1 MCYCYAPFFLSR
13 NVIEHNLKEFNIPSH
28 DDRLAQ
34 VLQHERKGRGRVSQR
49 VCSVQNYETVE
60 QLVGV
65 LNVFRDLEV
74 KHVQSRFIRLLLIK
88 WLKMFLIKWLK
99 MFLVWSVIEYLNPV
113 IHGHVAGVQ

>member
-13 NVIEHNLKEFNIPSH
+13 NIIDAIVMALKESNIPSH

-74 KHVQSRFIRLLLIK
+74 KHIQRFIR
-88 WLKMFLIKWLK
+88 FL
-99 MFLVWSVIEYLNPV
+99 FY
-113 IHGHVAGVQ
+113 